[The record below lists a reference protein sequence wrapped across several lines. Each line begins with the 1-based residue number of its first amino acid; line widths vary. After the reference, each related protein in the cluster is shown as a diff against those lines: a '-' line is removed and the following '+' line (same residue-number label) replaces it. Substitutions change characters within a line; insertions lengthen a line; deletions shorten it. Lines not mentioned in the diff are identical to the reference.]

1 MEENNNEL
9 TRPFCTL
16 LRMISWKGIL
26 IDRKVVGR
34 EYKMKHNSKQFLALF
49 MAVSMAVA
57 PVSGV
62 YAEDQNAAVGDTLSE
77 NKQDSDEAGQ
87 TEPEAAAGQTES
99 EAAAGQTE
107 SSVTT
112 DTSQEVTKEAGK
124 NQVAVEK
131 VQNTQEDGT
140 APQTEPI
147 GEDEIFENITDISGM
162 AGALKDGEYGVDA
175 DHFSA
180 KLTSGGSSKV
190 KIECQKVIVKNG
202 KATAWINFSSSKY
215 DKVWVKVNGTQ
226 NIYHA
231 KPREGEAG
239 VTFEIPVNLN
249 SSMTFMAHTSSMS
262 GKNIAYTIN
271 IAIPEDTVPSTPS
284 TPDQTV
290 ITELSFKE
298 GSELSMKEGEV
309 QKLTP
314 QFTPALSA
322 SETAPDMTWT
332 SSDPKIVT
340 VAKSGTQAEV
350 TAVKAGT
357 AEVTVSINNA
367 EGTEL
372 KATCKV
378 TVTASETEN
387 KTLTDG
393 NYQVDVDTGNKM
405 FKVTN
410 CILTSEKGKM
420 YAVITL
426 SGTGYDYLYMG
437 SAADA
442 AEAAAKDYIS
452 YVADEAGKYTYKVPV
467 ESLDKGIAVAAHS
480 IKKDKWYD
488 RTLIFS
494 SASAKRIIADGTYQV
509 NAEAGGKMF
518 RVTDCVMTVKN
529 GQMTAAVTLSG
540 QGYNRIYLGD
550 VNNASDDEKNWILP
564 DSLLAE
570 QYTFQI
576 PVEKLDEVMTIA
588 VHTTKSNK
596 WDTRTLTFHS
606 EGMTKIADSNNGN
619 ASNGNNGS
627 NGSLKPG
634 GNNNNPGNGS
644 NGNNQGN
651 AENNNGNSGTTGNNT
666 TNNGKPDQ
674 ESKYESDLNKS
685 TARVNST
692 TGLKDG
698 VYTPDSFSWSGGTGK
713 VSITCSKVTVTGG
726 QAYATITFSSPHYQY
741 VKANGNVYY
750 PSAKTGSSTSFVIPV
765 ELNKNNSVVGMTT
778 AMSTAHEIK
787 YTIFVYIAEAAKANA
802 SARANGKEVTV
813 IGANG
818 SDSSKTAAANKKMDE
833 VAPEIIGLEYQSETK
848 AEYAKYFKIYHY
860 DQGITLLEIDMNKK
874 TGRKAAGKK
883 WKEASEISGLNPA
896 EQEQAALYLN
906 KVIKYLI
913 VPENAEIPA
922 GLDKEVIVVRQPADH
937 VYAGS
942 NKTISLMEEL
952 GQLDKV
958 TTVGVKKNKCKNET
972 IKEKMAEKEVIYAGT
987 SGKLN
992 YKKLVKKLKAGDL
1005 LYILSIDRLGRN
1017 YEEILLQWRIITKE
1031 KQVDVVVLDMPLL
1044 DTRKS
1049 GNDLTGTFVADL
1061 VLQILSYVA
1070 QTERENI
1077 HQRQKEGIAAA
1088 KLRGVKF
1095 GRPRKDVPE
1104 RFWQLKED
1112 WEDQKIT
1119 SREAARQLSIAQDTF
1134 LRWVHGK

>member
-1 MEENNNEL
+1 MEENYNKL

-62 YAEDQNAAVGDTLSE
+62 YAEDQNAAVEDTLSE

-87 TEPEAAAGQTES
+87 TEPEATAGQTELEAAAGQTET

-309 QKLTP
+309 QELTP

-332 SSDPKIVT
+332 SSDPEVVT
-340 VAKSGTQAEV
+340 VAKSGTQAEL

-357 AEVTVSINNA
+357 AEVTVSIKNA

-627 NGSLKPG
+627 NGSLTPG

-913 VPENAEIPA
+913 VPENVEIPA

-992 YKKLVKKLKAGDL
+992 YKKLVKNKCNLALLSSSVLPEKRSSKKAAKKKMTA
-1005 LYILSIDRLGRN
+1005 YRKMT
-1017 YEEILLQWRIITKE
+1017 EKMTLLQIPVIVDRAKDE
-1031 KQVDVVVLDMPLL
+1031 KGKD
-1044 DTRKS
+1044 
-1049 GNDLTGTFVADL
+1049 A
-1061 VLQILSYVA
+1061 
-1070 QTERENI
+1070 
-1077 HQRQKEGIAAA
+1077 QKE
-1088 KLRGVKF
+1088 
-1095 GRPRKDVPE
+1095 
-1104 RFWQLKED
+1104 
-1112 WEDQKIT
+1112 WEKVYQVILGCDGQ
-1119 SREAARQLSIAQDTF
+1119 SAE
-1134 LRWVHGK
+1134 

>member
-1 MEENNNEL
+1 MEENYNKL

-26 IDRKVVGR
+26 VDRKVVGR

-62 YAEDQNAAVGDTLSE
+62 YAEDQNAAVEDTLSE

-99 EAAAGQTE
+99 EAAAGQTETEAAAGQTE

-226 NIYHA
+226 HIYHA

-309 QKLTP
+309 QELTP

-332 SSDPKIVT
+332 SSDPEVVT
-340 VAKSGTQAEV
+340 VAKSGTQAEL

-357 AEVTVSINNA
+357 AEVTVSIKNA

-410 CILTSEKGKM
+410 CILTSKKGKM

-651 AENNNGNSGTTGNNT
+651 AENNNGNCGTTGNNT

-818 SDSSKTAAANKKMDE
+818 SDSSKTATANKKMDE

-913 VPENAEIPA
+913 VPENVEIPA

-992 YKKLVKKLKAGDL
+992 YKKLVKNKCNLALLSSSVLPEKRSSKKAAKKKMTA
-1005 LYILSIDRLGRN
+1005 YRKMT
-1017 YEEILLQWRIITKE
+1017 EKMTLLQIPVIVDRAKDE
-1031 KQVDVVVLDMPLL
+1031 KGKD
-1044 DTRKS
+1044 
-1049 GNDLTGTFVADL
+1049 A
-1061 VLQILSYVA
+1061 
-1070 QTERENI
+1070 
-1077 HQRQKEGIAAA
+1077 QKEWEKVYQVI
-1088 KLRGVKF
+1088 F
-1095 GRPRKDVPE
+1095 GCDGQSAE
-1104 RFWQLKED
+1104 
-1112 WEDQKIT
+1112 
-1119 SREAARQLSIAQDTF
+1119 
-1134 LRWVHGK
+1134 

>member
-1 MEENNNEL
+1 MEENYNKL

-26 IDRKVVGR
+26 VDRKVVGR

-62 YAEDQNAAVGDTLSE
+62 YAEDQNAAVEDTLSE
-77 NKQDSDEAGQ
+77 NKQDSDEVGQ
-87 TEPEAAAGQTES
+87 TEPEATAGQTEL

-309 QKLTP
+309 QELTP

-627 NGSLKPG
+627 NGSLTPG

-698 VYTPDSFSWSGGTGK
+698 VYAPDSFSWSGGTGK

-818 SDSSKTAAANKKMDE
+818 SDSSKTATANKKMDE

-972 IKEKMAEKEVIYAGT
+972 IKEKMTEKEVIYAGT

-992 YKKLVKKLKAGDL
+992 YKKLVKNKCNLALLSSSVLPEKRSSKKAAKKKMTA
-1005 LYILSIDRLGRN
+1005 YRKMT
-1017 YEEILLQWRIITKE
+1017 EKMTLLQIPVIVDRAKDE
-1031 KQVDVVVLDMPLL
+1031 KGKD
-1044 DTRKS
+1044 
-1049 GNDLTGTFVADL
+1049 A
-1061 VLQILSYVA
+1061 
-1070 QTERENI
+1070 
-1077 HQRQKEGIAAA
+1077 QKEWEKVYQVI
-1088 KLRGVKF
+1088 F
-1095 GRPRKDVPE
+1095 GCDGQSAE
-1104 RFWQLKED
+1104 
-1112 WEDQKIT
+1112 
-1119 SREAARQLSIAQDTF
+1119 
-1134 LRWVHGK
+1134 

>member
-1 MEENNNEL
+1 MEENYNKL

-26 IDRKVVGR
+26 VDRKVVGR

-62 YAEDQNAAVGDTLSE
+62 YAEDQNATVEDTLSE
-77 NKQDSDEAGQ
+77 NKQDSDEVGQ

-99 EAAAGQTE
+99 EAAAGQTETEAAAGQTE

-309 QKLTP
+309 QELTP

-332 SSDPKIVT
+332 SSDPEVVT
-340 VAKSGTQAEV
+340 VAKSGTQAEL

-357 AEVTVSINNA
+357 AEVTVSIKNA

-570 QYTFQI
+570 QYTFRI

-627 NGSLKPG
+627 NGSLTPG

-818 SDSSKTAAANKKMDE
+818 SDSSKTATANKKMDE

-883 WKEASEISGLNPA
+883 WKEASETSGLNPA

-906 KVIKYLI
+906 KVVKYLI

-972 IKEKMAEKEVIYAGT
+972 IKEKMAEKEVDYAGT

-992 YKKLVKKLKAGDL
+992 YKKLVKSKCNLALLSSSVLPEKRSSKKAAKKKMTA
-1005 LYILSIDRLGRN
+1005 YRKMT
-1017 YEEILLQWRIITKE
+1017 EKMTLLQIPVIVDRAKDE
-1031 KQVDVVVLDMPLL
+1031 KGKD
-1044 DTRKS
+1044 
-1049 GNDLTGTFVADL
+1049 A
-1061 VLQILSYVA
+1061 
-1070 QTERENI
+1070 
-1077 HQRQKEGIAAA
+1077 QKEWEKVYQVILGC
-1088 KLRGVKF
+1088 
-1095 GRPRKDVPE
+1095 DVQSAE
-1104 RFWQLKED
+1104 
-1112 WEDQKIT
+1112 
-1119 SREAARQLSIAQDTF
+1119 
-1134 LRWVHGK
+1134 

>member
-1 MEENNNEL
+1 MEENYNKL

-62 YAEDQNAAVGDTLSE
+62 YAEDQNAAVEDTLSE
-77 NKQDSDEAGQ
+77 NKQDNDEAGQ
-87 TEPEAAAGQTES
+87 TELEAAAGQTET

-298 GSELSMKEGEV
+298 GTELSMKEGEV

-367 EGTEL
+367 EGTGL

-437 SAADA
+437 PAADA

-480 IKKDKWYD
+480 IKNDKWYD

-818 SDSSKTAAANKKMDE
+818 SDSSKTATANKKMDE

-913 VPENAEIPA
+913 VPENVEIPA

-992 YKKLVKKLKAGDL
+992 YKKLVKNKCNLALLSSSVLPEKRSSKKAAKKKMTA
-1005 LYILSIDRLGRN
+1005 YRKMT
-1017 YEEILLQWRIITKE
+1017 EKMTLLQIPVIVDRAKDE
-1031 KQVDVVVLDMPLL
+1031 KGKD
-1044 DTRKS
+1044 
-1049 GNDLTGTFVADL
+1049 A
-1061 VLQILSYVA
+1061 
-1070 QTERENI
+1070 
-1077 HQRQKEGIAAA
+1077 QKE
-1088 KLRGVKF
+1088 
-1095 GRPRKDVPE
+1095 
-1104 RFWQLKED
+1104 
-1112 WEDQKIT
+1112 WEKVYKVILGCDGQ
-1119 SREAARQLSIAQDTF
+1119 SAE
-1134 LRWVHGK
+1134 

>member
-1 MEENNNEL
+1 
-9 TRPFCTL
+9 
-16 LRMISWKGIL
+16 
-26 IDRKVVGR
+26 
-34 EYKMKHNSKQFLALF
+34 MKHNSKQLLALF
-49 MAVSMAVA
+49 MAASMAVA

-62 YAEDQNAAVGDTLSE
+62 YAEDQNAAVEDTLSE

-87 TEPEAAAGQTES
+87 TEPEATAGQTESEAAAGQTET

-180 KLTSGGSSKV
+180 KLISGGSSKV

-284 TPDQTV
+284 TPDQTA

-298 GSELSMKEGEV
+298 GAELSMKKGEV
-309 QKLTP
+309 QELTP

-393 NYQVDVDTGNKM
+393 SYQVDVDTGNKM

-437 SAADA
+437 PAADA

-480 IKKDKWYD
+480 IKNDKWYD

-518 RVTDCVMTVKN
+518 RVTGCVMTVKN

-627 NGSLKPG
+627 NGSLTPG
-634 GNNNNPGNGS
+634 GNNNNPGNTS
-644 NGNNQGN
+644 NGNNSGSTGS
-651 AENNNGNSGTTGNNT
+651 NNGNTGNNT
-666 TNNGKPDQ
+666 TNNGKPDK

-685 TARVNST
+685 TARVNSA

-713 VSITCSKVTVTGG
+713 VRISCSKVTVTGG
-726 QAYATITFSSPHYQY
+726 QAYATITFSSTHYQY

-750 PSAKTGSSTSFVIPV
+750 PSSKTGSSTSFVIPV
-765 ELNKNNSVVGMTT
+765 ELNKNNTIVGMTT
-778 AMSTAHEIK
+778 AMSAAHEIK

-802 SARANGKEVTV
+802 STRANGKEITV
-813 IGANG
+813 IGVNG
-818 SDSSKTAAANKKMDE
+818 SDSSKTAAASKKLDE

-848 AEYAKYFKIYHY
+848 AEHAKYFKIYHY
-860 DQGITLLEIDMNKK
+860 DQGITLLEIDMSKK

-883 WKEASEISGLNPA
+883 WKQSSDTSGLNPA

-906 KVIKYLI
+906 KVVKYLI

-937 VYAGS
+937 IYAGT
-942 NKTISLMEEL
+942 NKIISKIAKL
-952 GQLDKV
+952 GQNDKV
-958 TTVGVKKNKCKNET
+958 TAVGVKKKKCKNET
-972 IKEKMAEKEVIYAGT
+972 IKEKMEKKEIIYTGK

-992 YKKLVKKLKAGDL
+992 YKKLVKNKCDLALLSSGILPKKGSSKKAARKKMKAYQKMTEKMTL
-1005 LYILSIDRLGRN
+1005 LEMPVIVDRSKDEKGKDAKKEWEKVYQVILGC
-1017 YEEILLQWRIITKE
+1017 
-1031 KQVDVVVLDMPLL
+1031 
-1044 DTRKS
+1044 
-1049 GNDLTGTFVADL
+1049 
-1061 VLQILSYVA
+1061 
-1070 QTERENI
+1070 
-1077 HQRQKEGIAAA
+1077 
-1088 KLRGVKF
+1088 
-1095 GRPRKDVPE
+1095 
-1104 RFWQLKED
+1104 
-1112 WEDQKIT
+1112 EDQ
-1119 SREAARQLSIAQDTF
+1119 SAE
-1134 LRWVHGK
+1134 

>member
-1 MEENNNEL
+1 MEENYNKL

-26 IDRKVVGR
+26 VDRKVVGR

-62 YAEDQNAAVGDTLSE
+62 YAEDQNAAVEDTLSE
-77 NKQDSDEAGQ
+77 NKQDNDE
-87 TEPEAAAGQTES
+87 
-99 EAAAGQTE
+99 AGQTE

-309 QKLTP
+309 QELTP

-340 VAKSGTQAEV
+340 VAKSGTQAEL

-765 ELNKNNSVVGMTT
+765 EMNKNNSVVGMTT

-813 IGANG
+813 IGVNG
-818 SDSSKTAAANKKMDE
+818 SDSSKTATANKKMDE

-906 KVIKYLI
+906 KVVKYLI

-992 YKKLVKKLKAGDL
+992 YKKLVKNKCNLALLSSSVLPEKRSSKKAAKKKMTA
-1005 LYILSIDRLGRN
+1005 YRKMT
-1017 YEEILLQWRIITKE
+1017 EKMTLLQIPVIVDRAKDE
-1031 KQVDVVVLDMPLL
+1031 KGKD
-1044 DTRKS
+1044 
-1049 GNDLTGTFVADL
+1049 A
-1061 VLQILSYVA
+1061 
-1070 QTERENI
+1070 
-1077 HQRQKEGIAAA
+1077 QKE
-1088 KLRGVKF
+1088 
-1095 GRPRKDVPE
+1095 
-1104 RFWQLKED
+1104 
-1112 WEDQKIT
+1112 WEKVYQVILGCDGQ
-1119 SREAARQLSIAQDTF
+1119 SAE
-1134 LRWVHGK
+1134 

>member
-1 MEENNNEL
+1 MY
-9 TRPFCTL
+9 PFTDDFV
-16 LRMISWKGIL
+16 G
-26 IDRKVVGR
+26 KVVGR

-62 YAEDQNAAVGDTLSE
+62 YAEDQNAAVEDTLSE
-77 NKQDSDEAGQ
+77 NKQDSDEVGQTEPEATAGQ
-87 TEPEAAAGQTES
+87 TELEAAAGQTET

-140 APQTEPI
+140 VPQTEPI

-309 QKLTP
+309 QELTP

-332 SSDPKIVT
+332 SSDPEVVT
-340 VAKSGTQAEV
+340 VAKSGTQAEL

-357 AEVTVSINNA
+357 AEVTVSIKNA

-627 NGSLKPG
+627 NGSLTPG

-818 SDSSKTAAANKKMDE
+818 SDSSKTATANKKMDE

-913 VPENAEIPA
+913 VPENVEIPA

-992 YKKLVKKLKAGDL
+992 YKKLVKNKCNLALLSSSVLPEKRSSKKAAKKKMTA
-1005 LYILSIDRLGRN
+1005 YRKMT
-1017 YEEILLQWRIITKE
+1017 EKMTLLQIPVIVDRAKDE
-1031 KQVDVVVLDMPLL
+1031 KGKD
-1044 DTRKS
+1044 
-1049 GNDLTGTFVADL
+1049 A
-1061 VLQILSYVA
+1061 
-1070 QTERENI
+1070 
-1077 HQRQKEGIAAA
+1077 QKE
-1088 KLRGVKF
+1088 
-1095 GRPRKDVPE
+1095 
-1104 RFWQLKED
+1104 
-1112 WEDQKIT
+1112 WEKVYQVILGCDGQ
-1119 SREAARQLSIAQDTF
+1119 SAE
-1134 LRWVHGK
+1134 

>member
-62 YAEDQNAAVGDTLSE
+62 YAEDQNAAVEDTLSE

-99 EAAAGQTE
+99 EAAAGQTETEAAAGQTE

-284 TPDQTV
+284 IPDQTV

-309 QKLTP
+309 QELTP

-340 VAKSGTQAEV
+340 VAKSGTQAEL

-713 VSITCSKVTVTGG
+713 VNITCSKVTVTGG

-818 SDSSKTAAANKKMDE
+818 SDSSKTATANKKMDE

-906 KVIKYLI
+906 NVVKYLI

-972 IKEKMAEKEVIYAGT
+972 IKEKMTEKEVIYAGT

-992 YKKLVKKLKAGDL
+992 YKKLVKNKCNLALLSSSVLPEKRSSKKATKKKMTA
-1005 LYILSIDRLGRN
+1005 YRKMT
-1017 YEEILLQWRIITKE
+1017 EKMTLLQIPVIVDRAKDE
-1031 KQVDVVVLDMPLL
+1031 KGKD
-1044 DTRKS
+1044 
-1049 GNDLTGTFVADL
+1049 A
-1061 VLQILSYVA
+1061 
-1070 QTERENI
+1070 
-1077 HQRQKEGIAAA
+1077 QKEWA
-1088 KLRGVKF
+1088 KVYQVILGCD
-1095 GRPRKDVPE
+1095 GQSAE
-1104 RFWQLKED
+1104 
-1112 WEDQKIT
+1112 
-1119 SREAARQLSIAQDTF
+1119 
-1134 LRWVHGK
+1134 

>member
-1 MEENNNEL
+1 MEENYNKL

-62 YAEDQNAAVGDTLSE
+62 YAEDQNAAVEDTLSE
-77 NKQDSDEAGQ
+77 NKQDSDEVGQTEPEATAGQ
-87 TEPEAAAGQTES
+87 TELEAAAGQTET

-140 APQTEPI
+140 VPQTEPI

-309 QKLTP
+309 QELTP

-332 SSDPKIVT
+332 SSDPEVVT
-340 VAKSGTQAEV
+340 VAKSGTQAEL

-357 AEVTVSINNA
+357 AEVTVSIKNA

-627 NGSLKPG
+627 NGSLTPG

-713 VSITCSKVTVTGG
+713 VSINCSKVTVTGG

-818 SDSSKTAAANKKMDE
+818 SDSSKTATANKKMDE

-913 VPENAEIPA
+913 VPENVEIPA

-992 YKKLVKKLKAGDL
+992 YKKLVKNKCNLALLSSSVLPEKRSSKKAAKKKMTA
-1005 LYILSIDRLGRN
+1005 YRKMT
-1017 YEEILLQWRIITKE
+1017 EKMTLLQIPVIVDRAKDE
-1031 KQVDVVVLDMPLL
+1031 KGKD
-1044 DTRKS
+1044 
-1049 GNDLTGTFVADL
+1049 A
-1061 VLQILSYVA
+1061 
-1070 QTERENI
+1070 
-1077 HQRQKEGIAAA
+1077 QKE
-1088 KLRGVKF
+1088 
-1095 GRPRKDVPE
+1095 
-1104 RFWQLKED
+1104 
-1112 WEDQKIT
+1112 WEKVYKVILGCDGQ
-1119 SREAARQLSIAQDTF
+1119 SAE
-1134 LRWVHGK
+1134 

>member
-1 MEENNNEL
+1 
-9 TRPFCTL
+9 
-16 LRMISWKGIL
+16 
-26 IDRKVVGR
+26 
-34 EYKMKHNSKQFLALF
+34 MKHNSKQFLALF

-62 YAEDQNAAVGDTLSE
+62 YAEDQNAAVEDTLSE
-77 NKQDSDEAGQ
+77 NKQDNDEAGQ

-162 AGALKDGEYGVDA
+162 AGALKDGEYSVDA

-309 QKLTP
+309 QELTP

-332 SSDPKIVT
+332 SSDPEVVT
-340 VAKSGTQAEV
+340 VAKSGTQAEL

-357 AEVTVSINNA
+357 AEVTVSIKNA

-570 QYTFQI
+570 QYTFRI

-627 NGSLKPG
+627 NGSLIPG

-818 SDSSKTAAANKKMDE
+818 SDSSKTATANKKMDE

-906 KVIKYLI
+906 NVVKYLI

-972 IKEKMAEKEVIYAGT
+972 IKEKMTEKEVIYAGT

-992 YKKLVKKLKAGDL
+992 YKKLVKNKCNLALLSSSVLPEKRSSKKAAKKKMTA
-1005 LYILSIDRLGRN
+1005 YRKMT
-1017 YEEILLQWRIITKE
+1017 EKMTLLQIPVIVDRAKDE
-1031 KQVDVVVLDMPLL
+1031 KGKD
-1044 DTRKS
+1044 
-1049 GNDLTGTFVADL
+1049 A
-1061 VLQILSYVA
+1061 
-1070 QTERENI
+1070 
-1077 HQRQKEGIAAA
+1077 QKE
-1088 KLRGVKF
+1088 
-1095 GRPRKDVPE
+1095 
-1104 RFWQLKED
+1104 
-1112 WEDQKIT
+1112 WEKVYQVILGCDGQ
-1119 SREAARQLSIAQDTF
+1119 SAE
-1134 LRWVHGK
+1134 

>member
-1 MEENNNEL
+1 
-9 TRPFCTL
+9 
-16 LRMISWKGIL
+16 
-26 IDRKVVGR
+26 
-34 EYKMKHNSKQFLALF
+34 MKHNSKQFLALF

-62 YAEDQNAAVGDTLSE
+62 YAEDQNAAVEDTLSE
-77 NKQDSDEAGQ
+77 NKQDNDEAGQ

-99 EAAAGQTE
+99 EATAGQTEPEAAAGQTE

-162 AGALKDGEYGVDA
+162 AGALKDGEYSVDA

-309 QKLTP
+309 QELTP

-332 SSDPKIVT
+332 SSDPEVVT
-340 VAKSGTQAEV
+340 VAKSGTQAEL

-357 AEVTVSINNA
+357 AEVTVSIKNA

-570 QYTFQI
+570 QYTFRI

-627 NGSLKPG
+627 NGSLTPG

-818 SDSSKTAAANKKMDE
+818 SDSSKTETANKKMDE

-883 WKEASEISGLNPA
+883 WKEASEVSGLNPA

-906 KVIKYLI
+906 NVVKYLI

-972 IKEKMAEKEVIYAGT
+972 IKEKMTEKEVIYAGT

-992 YKKLVKKLKAGDL
+992 YKKLVKNKCNLALLSSSVLPEKRSSKKAAKKKMTA
-1005 LYILSIDRLGRN
+1005 YRKMT
-1017 YEEILLQWRIITKE
+1017 EKMTLLQIPVIVDRAKDE
-1031 KQVDVVVLDMPLL
+1031 KGKD
-1044 DTRKS
+1044 
-1049 GNDLTGTFVADL
+1049 A
-1061 VLQILSYVA
+1061 
-1070 QTERENI
+1070 
-1077 HQRQKEGIAAA
+1077 QKE
-1088 KLRGVKF
+1088 
-1095 GRPRKDVPE
+1095 
-1104 RFWQLKED
+1104 
-1112 WEDQKIT
+1112 WEKVYQVILGCDGQ
-1119 SREAARQLSIAQDTF
+1119 SAE
-1134 LRWVHGK
+1134 

>member
-1 MEENNNEL
+1 MEENYNKL

-62 YAEDQNAAVGDTLSE
+62 YAEDQNAAVEDTLSE
-77 NKQDSDEAGQ
+77 NKQDSDEVGQ
-87 TEPEAAAGQTES
+87 TEPEATVGQTEL

-309 QKLTP
+309 QELTP

-332 SSDPKIVT
+332 SSDPEVVT
-340 VAKSGTQAEV
+340 VAKSGTQAEL

-357 AEVTVSINNA
+357 AEVTVSIKNA
-367 EGTEL
+367 ERTEL

-570 QYTFQI
+570 QYTFRI

-627 NGSLKPG
+627 NGSLIPG

-818 SDSSKTAAANKKMDE
+818 SDSSKTATANKKMDE

-860 DQGITLLEIDMNKK
+860 DQGITLFEIDMNKK

-906 KVIKYLI
+906 NVVKYLI

-972 IKEKMAEKEVIYAGT
+972 IKEKMTEKEVIYAGT

-992 YKKLVKKLKAGDL
+992 YKKLVKSKCNLALLSSSVLPEKRSSKKAAKKKMTA
-1005 LYILSIDRLGRN
+1005 YRKMT
-1017 YEEILLQWRIITKE
+1017 EKMTLLQIPVIVDRAKDE
-1031 KQVDVVVLDMPLL
+1031 KGKD
-1044 DTRKS
+1044 
-1049 GNDLTGTFVADL
+1049 A
-1061 VLQILSYVA
+1061 
-1070 QTERENI
+1070 
-1077 HQRQKEGIAAA
+1077 QKE
-1088 KLRGVKF
+1088 
-1095 GRPRKDVPE
+1095 
-1104 RFWQLKED
+1104 
-1112 WEDQKIT
+1112 WEKVYQVIWGCDGQ
-1119 SREAARQLSIAQDTF
+1119 SAE
-1134 LRWVHGK
+1134 

>member
-1 MEENNNEL
+1 MEENYNKL

-62 YAEDQNAAVGDTLSE
+62 YAEDQNAAVEDTLSE
-77 NKQDSDEAGQ
+77 NKQDSDEVGQ
-87 TEPEAAAGQTES
+87 TEPEATVGQTEL

-309 QKLTP
+309 QELTP

-340 VAKSGTQAEV
+340 VAKSGTQAEL

-357 AEVTVSINNA
+357 AEVTVSIKNA

-550 VNNASDDEKNWILP
+550 VNNAPDDKKNWILP

-576 PVEKLDEVMTIA
+576 PVEKLDEVMNIA

-627 NGSLKPG
+627 NGSLTPG

-713 VSITCSKVTVTGG
+713 VNITCSKVTVTGG

-818 SDSSKTAAANKKMDE
+818 SDSSKTATANKKMDE

-906 KVIKYLI
+906 NVVKYLI

-992 YKKLVKKLKAGDL
+992 YKKLVKNKCNLALLSSSVLPEKRSSKKAAKKKMTA
-1005 LYILSIDRLGRN
+1005 YRKMT
-1017 YEEILLQWRIITKE
+1017 EKMTLLQIPVIVDRAKDE
-1031 KQVDVVVLDMPLL
+1031 KGKD
-1044 DTRKS
+1044 
-1049 GNDLTGTFVADL
+1049 A
-1061 VLQILSYVA
+1061 
-1070 QTERENI
+1070 
-1077 HQRQKEGIAAA
+1077 QKE
-1088 KLRGVKF
+1088 
-1095 GRPRKDVPE
+1095 
-1104 RFWQLKED
+1104 
-1112 WEDQKIT
+1112 WEKVYQVILGCDGQ
-1119 SREAARQLSIAQDTF
+1119 SAE
-1134 LRWVHGK
+1134 

>member
-1 MEENNNEL
+1 
-9 TRPFCTL
+9 
-16 LRMISWKGIL
+16 
-26 IDRKVVGR
+26 
-34 EYKMKHNSKQFLALF
+34 MKHNSKQFLALF

-62 YAEDQNAAVGDTLSE
+62 YAEDQNAAVEDTLSE
-77 NKQDSDEAGQ
+77 NKQDSDEVGQ
-87 TEPEAAAGQTES
+87 TEPEAAV
-99 EAAAGQTE
+99 GQTE

-140 APQTEPI
+140 VPQTEPI

-309 QKLTP
+309 QELTP

-332 SSDPKIVT
+332 SSDPEVVT
-340 VAKSGTQAEV
+340 VAKSGTQAEL

-576 PVEKLDEVMTIA
+576 PVKKLDEVMTIA

-698 VYTPDSFSWSGGTGK
+698 VYAPDSFSWSGGTGK

-818 SDSSKTAAANKKMDE
+818 SDSSKTATANKKMDE

-913 VPENAEIPA
+913 VPENVEIPA

-992 YKKLVKKLKAGDL
+992 YKKLVKNKCNLALLSSSVLPEKRSSKKAAKKKMTA
-1005 LYILSIDRLGRN
+1005 YRKMT
-1017 YEEILLQWRIITKE
+1017 EKMTLLQIPVIVDRAKDE
-1031 KQVDVVVLDMPLL
+1031 KGKD
-1044 DTRKS
+1044 
-1049 GNDLTGTFVADL
+1049 A
-1061 VLQILSYVA
+1061 
-1070 QTERENI
+1070 
-1077 HQRQKEGIAAA
+1077 QKE
-1088 KLRGVKF
+1088 
-1095 GRPRKDVPE
+1095 
-1104 RFWQLKED
+1104 
-1112 WEDQKIT
+1112 WEKVYKVILGCDGQ
-1119 SREAARQLSIAQDTF
+1119 SAE
-1134 LRWVHGK
+1134 

>member
-1 MEENNNEL
+1 MEENYNKL

-26 IDRKVVGR
+26 VDRKVVGR

-62 YAEDQNAAVGDTLSE
+62 YAEDQNAAVEDTLSE
-77 NKQDSDEAGQ
+77 NKQDSDEVGQ
-87 TEPEAAAGQTES
+87 TEPEAAAGQTEL

-309 QKLTP
+309 QELTP

-332 SSDPKIVT
+332 SSDPEVVT
-340 VAKSGTQAEV
+340 VAKSGTQAEL

-357 AEVTVSINNA
+357 AEVTVSIKNA

-627 NGSLKPG
+627 NGSLTPG

-818 SDSSKTAAANKKMDE
+818 SDSSKTATANKKMDE

-883 WKEASEISGLNPA
+883 WKEASEMSGLNPA

-906 KVIKYLI
+906 NVVKYLI

-942 NKTISLMEEL
+942 NKMISLMEEL
-952 GQLDKV
+952 EQLDKV

-992 YKKLVKKLKAGDL
+992 YKKLVKNKCNLALLSSSVLPEKRSSKKAAKKKMTA
-1005 LYILSIDRLGRN
+1005 YRKMT
-1017 YEEILLQWRIITKE
+1017 EKMTLLQIPVIVDRAKDE
-1031 KQVDVVVLDMPLL
+1031 KGKD
-1044 DTRKS
+1044 
-1049 GNDLTGTFVADL
+1049 A
-1061 VLQILSYVA
+1061 
-1070 QTERENI
+1070 
-1077 HQRQKEGIAAA
+1077 QKEWEKVYQVI
-1088 KLRGVKF
+1088 F
-1095 GRPRKDVPE
+1095 GCDGQSAE
-1104 RFWQLKED
+1104 
-1112 WEDQKIT
+1112 
-1119 SREAARQLSIAQDTF
+1119 
-1134 LRWVHGK
+1134 

>member
-1 MEENNNEL
+1 MEENYNKL

-26 IDRKVVGR
+26 VDRKVVGR

-62 YAEDQNAAVGDTLSE
+62 YAEDQNAAVEDTLSE
-77 NKQDSDEAGQ
+77 NKQDSDEVGQ

-99 EAAAGQTE
+99 EAAAGQTETEAAAGQTE

-124 NQVAVEK
+124 NQVSVEK
-131 VQNTQEDGT
+131 IQNTQEDGT

-309 QKLTP
+309 QELTP

-340 VAKSGTQAEV
+340 VAKSGTQAEL

-540 QGYNRIYLGD
+540 HGYNRIYLGD

-627 NGSLKPG
+627 NGSLTPG

-685 TARVNST
+685 TAKVNST

-787 YTIFVYIAEAAKANA
+787 YTIFVYISEAAKANA

-818 SDSSKTAAANKKMDE
+818 SDSSKTATANKKMDE

-906 KVIKYLI
+906 NVVKYLI

-992 YKKLVKKLKAGDL
+992 YKKLVKNKCNLALLSSSVLPEKRSSKKAAKKKMTA
-1005 LYILSIDRLGRN
+1005 YRKMT
-1017 YEEILLQWRIITKE
+1017 EKMTLLQIPVIVDRAKDE
-1031 KQVDVVVLDMPLL
+1031 KGKD
-1044 DTRKS
+1044 
-1049 GNDLTGTFVADL
+1049 A
-1061 VLQILSYVA
+1061 
-1070 QTERENI
+1070 
-1077 HQRQKEGIAAA
+1077 QKE
-1088 KLRGVKF
+1088 
-1095 GRPRKDVPE
+1095 
-1104 RFWQLKED
+1104 
-1112 WEDQKIT
+1112 WEKVYQVILGCDGQ
-1119 SREAARQLSIAQDTF
+1119 SAE
-1134 LRWVHGK
+1134 

>member
-1 MEENNNEL
+1 MEENYNKL

-26 IDRKVVGR
+26 VDRKVVGR

-77 NKQDSDEAGQ
+77 NKQDSDEVGQ
-87 TEPEAAAGQTES
+87 TEPEATVGQTELEAAAGQTET

-309 QKLTP
+309 QELTP

-540 QGYNRIYLGD
+540 HGYNRIYLGD

-627 NGSLKPG
+627 NGSLTPG

-813 IGANG
+813 IGVNG
-818 SDSSKTAAANKKMDE
+818 SDSSKMATANKKMDE

-906 KVIKYLI
+906 NVVKYLI

-972 IKEKMAEKEVIYAGT
+972 IKEKMTEKEVIYAGT

-992 YKKLVKKLKAGDL
+992 YKKLVKNKCNLALLSSSVLPEKRSSKKAAKKKMTA
-1005 LYILSIDRLGRN
+1005 YRKMT
-1017 YEEILLQWRIITKE
+1017 EKMTLLQIPVIVDRAKDE
-1031 KQVDVVVLDMPLL
+1031 KGKD
-1044 DTRKS
+1044 
-1049 GNDLTGTFVADL
+1049 A
-1061 VLQILSYVA
+1061 
-1070 QTERENI
+1070 
-1077 HQRQKEGIAAA
+1077 QKE
-1088 KLRGVKF
+1088 
-1095 GRPRKDVPE
+1095 
-1104 RFWQLKED
+1104 
-1112 WEDQKIT
+1112 WEKVYKVILGCDGQ
-1119 SREAARQLSIAQDTF
+1119 SAE
-1134 LRWVHGK
+1134 

>member
-1 MEENNNEL
+1 MEENYNKL

-62 YAEDQNAAVGDTLSE
+62 YAEDQNAAVEDTLSE
-77 NKQDSDEAGQ
+77 NKQDSDEVGQ
-87 TEPEAAAGQTES
+87 TEPEATVGQTEL

-309 QKLTP
+309 QELTP

-332 SSDPKIVT
+332 SSDPEVVT
-340 VAKSGTQAEV
+340 VAKSGTQAEL

-357 AEVTVSINNA
+357 AEVTVSIKNA

-627 NGSLKPG
+627 NGSLTPG

-813 IGANG
+813 IGVNG
-818 SDSSKTAAANKKMDE
+818 SDSSKTATANKKMDE

-896 EQEQAALYLN
+896 EQEQATLYLN
-906 KVIKYLI
+906 NVVKYLI

-992 YKKLVKKLKAGDL
+992 YKKLVKNKCNLALLSSSVLPEKRSSKKAAKKKMTA
-1005 LYILSIDRLGRN
+1005 YRKMT
-1017 YEEILLQWRIITKE
+1017 EKMTLLQIPVIVDRAKDE
-1031 KQVDVVVLDMPLL
+1031 KGKD
-1044 DTRKS
+1044 
-1049 GNDLTGTFVADL
+1049 A
-1061 VLQILSYVA
+1061 
-1070 QTERENI
+1070 
-1077 HQRQKEGIAAA
+1077 QKE
-1088 KLRGVKF
+1088 
-1095 GRPRKDVPE
+1095 
-1104 RFWQLKED
+1104 
-1112 WEDQKIT
+1112 WEKVYKVILGCDGQ
-1119 SREAARQLSIAQDTF
+1119 SAE
-1134 LRWVHGK
+1134 

>member
-1 MEENNNEL
+1 MEENYNKL

-26 IDRKVVGR
+26 VDRKVVGR

-77 NKQDSDEAGQ
+77 NKQDSDEVGQ
-87 TEPEAAAGQTES
+87 TELEAAAGQTET

-284 TPDQTV
+284 IPDQTV

-309 QKLTP
+309 QELTP

-627 NGSLKPG
+627 NGSLTPG

-765 ELNKNNSVVGMTT
+765 EMNKNNSVVGMTT

-813 IGANG
+813 IGVNG
-818 SDSSKTAAANKKMDE
+818 SDSSKTATANKKMDE

-848 AEYAKYFKIYHY
+848 VEYAKYFKIYHY

-906 KVIKYLI
+906 NVVKYLI

-992 YKKLVKKLKAGDL
+992 YKKLVKNKCNLALLSSSVLPEKRSSKKAAKKKMTA
-1005 LYILSIDRLGRN
+1005 YRKMT
-1017 YEEILLQWRIITKE
+1017 EKMTLLQIPVIVDRAKDE
-1031 KQVDVVVLDMPLL
+1031 KGKD
-1044 DTRKS
+1044 
-1049 GNDLTGTFVADL
+1049 A
-1061 VLQILSYVA
+1061 
-1070 QTERENI
+1070 
-1077 HQRQKEGIAAA
+1077 QKE
-1088 KLRGVKF
+1088 
-1095 GRPRKDVPE
+1095 
-1104 RFWQLKED
+1104 
-1112 WEDQKIT
+1112 WEKVYQVILGCDGQ
-1119 SREAARQLSIAQDTF
+1119 SAE
-1134 LRWVHGK
+1134 

>member
-1 MEENNNEL
+1 MEENYNKL

-26 IDRKVVGR
+26 VDRKVVGR

-62 YAEDQNAAVGDTLSE
+62 YAEDQNATVEDTLSE
-77 NKQDSDEAGQ
+77 NKQDSDEVGQ

-99 EAAAGQTE
+99 EAAAGQTETEAAAGQTE

-309 QKLTP
+309 QELTP

-540 QGYNRIYLGD
+540 HGYNRIYLGD

-627 NGSLKPG
+627 NGSLTPG

-765 ELNKNNSVVGMTT
+765 EMNKNNSVVGMTT

-818 SDSSKTAAANKKMDE
+818 SDTSKTATANKKMDE

-906 KVIKYLI
+906 NVVKYLI

-992 YKKLVKKLKAGDL
+992 YKKLVKNKCNLALLSSSVLPEKRSSKKAAKKKMTA
-1005 LYILSIDRLGRN
+1005 YRKMT
-1017 YEEILLQWRIITKE
+1017 EKMTLLQIPVIVDRAKDE
-1031 KQVDVVVLDMPLL
+1031 KGKD
-1044 DTRKS
+1044 
-1049 GNDLTGTFVADL
+1049 A
-1061 VLQILSYVA
+1061 
-1070 QTERENI
+1070 
-1077 HQRQKEGIAAA
+1077 QKE
-1088 KLRGVKF
+1088 
-1095 GRPRKDVPE
+1095 
-1104 RFWQLKED
+1104 
-1112 WEDQKIT
+1112 WEKVYQVILGCDGQ
-1119 SREAARQLSIAQDTF
+1119 SAE
-1134 LRWVHGK
+1134 

>member
-1 MEENNNEL
+1 MEENYNKL

-16 LRMISWKGIL
+16 LRMISWKGISV
-26 IDRKVVGR
+26 DRKVVGR

-62 YAEDQNAAVGDTLSE
+62 YAEDQNAAVEDTLSE
-77 NKQDSDEAGQ
+77 NKQDSDEVGQ
-87 TEPEAAAGQTES
+87 TEPEATVGQTEP

-309 QKLTP
+309 QELTP

-332 SSDPKIVT
+332 SSDPEVVT
-340 VAKSGTQAEV
+340 VAKSGTQAEL

-357 AEVTVSINNA
+357 AEVTVSIKNA

-570 QYTFQI
+570 QYTFRI

-627 NGSLKPG
+627 NGSLIPG

-818 SDSSKTAAANKKMDE
+818 SDSSKTATANKKMDE

-906 KVIKYLI
+906 NVVKYLI
-913 VPENAEIPA
+913 VPKNAEIPA

-972 IKEKMAEKEVIYAGT
+972 IKEKMTEKEVIYAGT

-992 YKKLVKKLKAGDL
+992 YKKLVKNKCNLALLSSSVLPEKRSSKKAAKKKMTA
-1005 LYILSIDRLGRN
+1005 YRKMT
-1017 YEEILLQWRIITKE
+1017 EKMTLLQIPVIVDRAKDE
-1031 KQVDVVVLDMPLL
+1031 KGKD
-1044 DTRKS
+1044 
-1049 GNDLTGTFVADL
+1049 A
-1061 VLQILSYVA
+1061 
-1070 QTERENI
+1070 
-1077 HQRQKEGIAAA
+1077 QKE
-1088 KLRGVKF
+1088 
-1095 GRPRKDVPE
+1095 
-1104 RFWQLKED
+1104 
-1112 WEDQKIT
+1112 WEKVYQVILGCDGQ
-1119 SREAARQLSIAQDTF
+1119 SAE
-1134 LRWVHGK
+1134 

>member
-1 MEENNNEL
+1 MEENYNKL

-26 IDRKVVGR
+26 VDRKVVGR

-62 YAEDQNAAVGDTLSE
+62 YAEDQNAAVEDTLSE
-77 NKQDSDEAGQ
+77 NKQDSDEVGQ

-99 EAAAGQTE
+99 EAAAGQTETEAAAGQTE

-309 QKLTP
+309 QELTP

-332 SSDPKIVT
+332 SSDPEVVT
-340 VAKSGTQAEV
+340 VAKSGTQAEL

-357 AEVTVSINNA
+357 AEVTVSIKNA

-452 YVADEAGKYTYKVPV
+452 YVADEAEKYTYKVPV

-570 QYTFQI
+570 QYTFRI

-627 NGSLKPG
+627 NGSLTPG

-818 SDSSKTAAANKKMDE
+818 SDSSKTATANKKMDE

-883 WKEASEISGLNPA
+883 WKEASETSGLNPA

-906 KVIKYLI
+906 KVVKYLI

-972 IKEKMAEKEVIYAGT
+972 IKEKMAEKEVDYAGT

-992 YKKLVKKLKAGDL
+992 YKKLVKSKCNLALLSSSVLPEKRSSKKAAKKKMTA
-1005 LYILSIDRLGRN
+1005 YRKMT
-1017 YEEILLQWRIITKE
+1017 EKMTLLQIPVIVDRAKDE
-1031 KQVDVVVLDMPLL
+1031 KGKD
-1044 DTRKS
+1044 
-1049 GNDLTGTFVADL
+1049 A
-1061 VLQILSYVA
+1061 
-1070 QTERENI
+1070 
-1077 HQRQKEGIAAA
+1077 QKEWEKVYQVILGC
-1088 KLRGVKF
+1088 
-1095 GRPRKDVPE
+1095 DVQSAE
-1104 RFWQLKED
+1104 
-1112 WEDQKIT
+1112 
-1119 SREAARQLSIAQDTF
+1119 
-1134 LRWVHGK
+1134 

>member
-1 MEENNNEL
+1 MEENYNKL

-26 IDRKVVGR
+26 VDRKVVGR

-62 YAEDQNAAVGDTLSE
+62 YAEDQNAAVE
-77 NKQDSDEAGQ
+77 NAVNANVQDSAEAGQ
-87 TEPEAAAGQTES
+87 TEPEATAGQTESEAAAGQTET

-309 QKLTP
+309 QELTP

-340 VAKSGTQAEV
+340 VAKSGTQAEL

-627 NGSLKPG
+627 NGSLTPG

-818 SDSSKTAAANKKMDE
+818 SDSSKTATANKKMDE

-992 YKKLVKKLKAGDL
+992 YKKLVKNKCNLALLSSSVLPEKRSSKKAAKKKMTA
-1005 LYILSIDRLGRN
+1005 YRKMT
-1017 YEEILLQWRIITKE
+1017 EKMTLLQIPVIVDRAKDE
-1031 KQVDVVVLDMPLL
+1031 KGKD
-1044 DTRKS
+1044 
-1049 GNDLTGTFVADL
+1049 A
-1061 VLQILSYVA
+1061 
-1070 QTERENI
+1070 
-1077 HQRQKEGIAAA
+1077 QKE
-1088 KLRGVKF
+1088 
-1095 GRPRKDVPE
+1095 
-1104 RFWQLKED
+1104 
-1112 WEDQKIT
+1112 WEKVYQVILGCDGQ
-1119 SREAARQLSIAQDTF
+1119 SAE
-1134 LRWVHGK
+1134 

>member
-1 MEENNNEL
+1 
-9 TRPFCTL
+9 
-16 LRMISWKGIL
+16 
-26 IDRKVVGR
+26 
-34 EYKMKHNSKQFLALF
+34 MKHNSKQFLALF

-62 YAEDQNAAVGDTLSE
+62 YAEDQNAAVEDTLSE
-77 NKQDSDEAGQ
+77 NKQDSDEVGQ
-87 TEPEAAAGQTES
+87 TEPEATVGQTEL

-309 QKLTP
+309 QELTP

-332 SSDPKIVT
+332 SSDPEVVT
-340 VAKSGTQAEV
+340 VAKSGTQAEL

-357 AEVTVSINNA
+357 AEVTVSIKNA

-570 QYTFQI
+570 QYTFRI

-627 NGSLKPG
+627 NGSLIPG

-818 SDSSKTAAANKKMDE
+818 SDSSKTATANKKMDE

-906 KVIKYLI
+906 NVVKYLI

-992 YKKLVKKLKAGDL
+992 YKKLVKNKCNLALLSSSVLPEKRSSKKAAKKKMTA
-1005 LYILSIDRLGRN
+1005 YRKMT
-1017 YEEILLQWRIITKE
+1017 EKMTLLQIPVIVDRAKDE
-1031 KQVDVVVLDMPLL
+1031 KGKD
-1044 DTRKS
+1044 
-1049 GNDLTGTFVADL
+1049 A
-1061 VLQILSYVA
+1061 
-1070 QTERENI
+1070 
-1077 HQRQKEGIAAA
+1077 QKE
-1088 KLRGVKF
+1088 
-1095 GRPRKDVPE
+1095 
-1104 RFWQLKED
+1104 
-1112 WEDQKIT
+1112 WEKVYKVILGCDGQ
-1119 SREAARQLSIAQDTF
+1119 SAE
-1134 LRWVHGK
+1134 

>member
-1 MEENNNEL
+1 
-9 TRPFCTL
+9 
-16 LRMISWKGIL
+16 
-26 IDRKVVGR
+26 
-34 EYKMKHNSKQFLALF
+34 MKHNSKQFLALF

-62 YAEDQNAAVGDTLSE
+62 YAEDQNAAVE
-77 NKQDSDEAGQ
+77 NAVNANVQDSAEAGQ
-87 TEPEAAAGQTES
+87 TEPEATAGQTESEAAAGQTET

-124 NQVAVEK
+124 NLVAVEK

-298 GSELSMKEGEV
+298 GTELSMKEGEV

-437 SAADA
+437 PAADA

-480 IKKDKWYD
+480 IKNDKWYD

-606 EGMTKIADSNNGN
+606 EGMTKIEDSNNGN

-818 SDSSKTAAANKKMDE
+818 SDSSKTATANKKMDE

-896 EQEQAALYLN
+896 EQEQEALYLN

-913 VPENAEIPA
+913 VPENVEIPA

-992 YKKLVKKLKAGDL
+992 YKKLVKNKCNLALLSSSVLPEKRSSKKAAKKKMTA
-1005 LYILSIDRLGRN
+1005 YRKMT
-1017 YEEILLQWRIITKE
+1017 EKMTLLQIPVIVDRAKDE
-1031 KQVDVVVLDMPLL
+1031 KGKD
-1044 DTRKS
+1044 
-1049 GNDLTGTFVADL
+1049 A
-1061 VLQILSYVA
+1061 
-1070 QTERENI
+1070 
-1077 HQRQKEGIAAA
+1077 QKE
-1088 KLRGVKF
+1088 
-1095 GRPRKDVPE
+1095 
-1104 RFWQLKED
+1104 
-1112 WEDQKIT
+1112 WEKVYKVILGCDGQ
-1119 SREAARQLSIAQDTF
+1119 SAE
-1134 LRWVHGK
+1134 

>member
-1 MEENNNEL
+1 MEENYNKL

-62 YAEDQNAAVGDTLSE
+62 YAEDQNAAVEDTLSE
-77 NKQDSDEAGQ
+77 NKQDSDEVGQTEPEATAGQ
-87 TEPEAAAGQTES
+87 TELEAAAGQTET

-140 APQTEPI
+140 VPQTEPI

-309 QKLTP
+309 QELTP

-332 SSDPKIVT
+332 SSDPEVVT
-340 VAKSGTQAEV
+340 VAKSGTQAEL

-357 AEVTVSINNA
+357 AEVTVSIKNA

-627 NGSLKPG
+627 NGSLTPG

-818 SDSSKTAAANKKMDE
+818 SDSSKTATANKKMDE

-906 KVIKYLI
+906 NVVKYLI

-992 YKKLVKKLKAGDL
+992 YKKLVKNKCNLALLSSSVLPEKRSSKKAAKKKMTA
-1005 LYILSIDRLGRN
+1005 YRKMT
-1017 YEEILLQWRIITKE
+1017 EKMTLLQIPVIVDRAKDE
-1031 KQVDVVVLDMPLL
+1031 KGKD
-1044 DTRKS
+1044 
-1049 GNDLTGTFVADL
+1049 A
-1061 VLQILSYVA
+1061 
-1070 QTERENI
+1070 
-1077 HQRQKEGIAAA
+1077 QKE
-1088 KLRGVKF
+1088 
-1095 GRPRKDVPE
+1095 
-1104 RFWQLKED
+1104 
-1112 WEDQKIT
+1112 WEKVYQVILGCDGQ
-1119 SREAARQLSIAQDTF
+1119 SAE
-1134 LRWVHGK
+1134 

>member
-1 MEENNNEL
+1 MEENYNKL

-26 IDRKVVGR
+26 VDRKVVGR

-62 YAEDQNAAVGDTLSE
+62 YAEDQNAAVEDTLSE

-87 TEPEAAAGQTES
+87 TEPEAAAGQTET

-309 QKLTP
+309 QELTP

-332 SSDPKIVT
+332 SSDPEVVT
-340 VAKSGTQAEV
+340 VAKSGTQAEL

-357 AEVTVSINNA
+357 AEVTVSIKNA

-627 NGSLKPG
+627 NGSLTPG

-818 SDSSKTAAANKKMDE
+818 SDSSKTATANKKMDE

-913 VPENAEIPA
+913 VPENVEIPA

-992 YKKLVKKLKAGDL
+992 YKKLVKNKCNLALLSSSVLPEKRSSKKAAKKKMTA
-1005 LYILSIDRLGRN
+1005 YRKMT
-1017 YEEILLQWRIITKE
+1017 EKMTLLQIPVIVDRAKDE
-1031 KQVDVVVLDMPLL
+1031 KGKD
-1044 DTRKS
+1044 
-1049 GNDLTGTFVADL
+1049 A
-1061 VLQILSYVA
+1061 
-1070 QTERENI
+1070 
-1077 HQRQKEGIAAA
+1077 QKE
-1088 KLRGVKF
+1088 
-1095 GRPRKDVPE
+1095 
-1104 RFWQLKED
+1104 
-1112 WEDQKIT
+1112 WEKVYQVILGCDGQ
-1119 SREAARQLSIAQDTF
+1119 SAE
-1134 LRWVHGK
+1134 

>member
-1 MEENNNEL
+1 MEENYNKL

-62 YAEDQNAAVGDTLSE
+62 YAEDQNAAVEDTLSE

-87 TEPEAAAGQTES
+87 TEPEAAAGQTET

-140 APQTEPI
+140 VPQTEPI

-309 QKLTP
+309 QELTP

-332 SSDPKIVT
+332 SSDPEVVT
-340 VAKSGTQAEV
+340 VAKSGTQAEL

-357 AEVTVSINNA
+357 AEVTVSIKNA

-627 NGSLKPG
+627 NGSLTPG

-818 SDSSKTAAANKKMDE
+818 SDSSKTATANKKMDE

-913 VPENAEIPA
+913 VPENVEIPA

-992 YKKLVKKLKAGDL
+992 YKKLVKNKCNLALLSSSVLPEKRSSKKAAKKKMTA
-1005 LYILSIDRLGRN
+1005 YRKMT
-1017 YEEILLQWRIITKE
+1017 EKMTLLQIPVIVDRAKDE
-1031 KQVDVVVLDMPLL
+1031 KGKD
-1044 DTRKS
+1044 
-1049 GNDLTGTFVADL
+1049 A
-1061 VLQILSYVA
+1061 
-1070 QTERENI
+1070 
-1077 HQRQKEGIAAA
+1077 QKE
-1088 KLRGVKF
+1088 
-1095 GRPRKDVPE
+1095 
-1104 RFWQLKED
+1104 
-1112 WEDQKIT
+1112 WEKVYQVILGCDGQ
-1119 SREAARQLSIAQDTF
+1119 SAE
-1134 LRWVHGK
+1134 

>member
-1 MEENNNEL
+1 MEENYNKL

-26 IDRKVVGR
+26 VDRKVVGR

-77 NKQDSDEAGQ
+77 NKQDSDEVGQ
-87 TEPEAAAGQTES
+87 TELEAAAGQTET

-309 QKLTP
+309 QELTP

-627 NGSLKPG
+627 NGSLTPG

-698 VYTPDSFSWSGGTGK
+698 VYAPDSFSWSGGTGK

-818 SDSSKTAAANKKMDE
+818 SDSSKTATANKKMDE

-913 VPENAEIPA
+913 VPENVEIPA

-952 GQLDKV
+952 GQLDKM

-992 YKKLVKKLKAGDL
+992 YKKLVKNKCNLALLSSSVLPEKRSSKKAAKKKMTA
-1005 LYILSIDRLGRN
+1005 YRKMT
-1017 YEEILLQWRIITKE
+1017 EKMTLLQIPVIVDRAKDE
-1031 KQVDVVVLDMPLL
+1031 KGKD
-1044 DTRKS
+1044 
-1049 GNDLTGTFVADL
+1049 A
-1061 VLQILSYVA
+1061 
-1070 QTERENI
+1070 
-1077 HQRQKEGIAAA
+1077 QKE
-1088 KLRGVKF
+1088 
-1095 GRPRKDVPE
+1095 
-1104 RFWQLKED
+1104 
-1112 WEDQKIT
+1112 WEKVYQVILGCDGQ
-1119 SREAARQLSIAQDTF
+1119 SAE
-1134 LRWVHGK
+1134 

>member
-1 MEENNNEL
+1 MEENYNKL

-62 YAEDQNAAVGDTLSE
+62 YAEDQNAAVEDTLSE
-77 NKQDSDEAGQ
+77 NKQDSDEVGQ
-87 TEPEAAAGQTES
+87 TEPEATVGQTEL

-284 TPDQTV
+284 TQDQTV

-309 QKLTP
+309 QELTP

-332 SSDPKIVT
+332 SSDPEVVT
-340 VAKSGTQAEV
+340 VAKSGTQAEL

-357 AEVTVSINNA
+357 AEVTVSIKNA

-570 QYTFQI
+570 QYTFRI

-627 NGSLKPG
+627 NGSLIPG

-818 SDSSKTAAANKKMDE
+818 SDSSKTATANKKMDE

-913 VPENAEIPA
+913 VPENVEIPA

-972 IKEKMAEKEVIYAGT
+972 IKEKMTEKEVIYAGT

-992 YKKLVKKLKAGDL
+992 YKKLVKNKCNLALLSSSVLPEKRSSKKAAKKKMTA
-1005 LYILSIDRLGRN
+1005 YRKMT
-1017 YEEILLQWRIITKE
+1017 EKMTLLQIPVIVDRAKDE
-1031 KQVDVVVLDMPLL
+1031 KGKD
-1044 DTRKS
+1044 
-1049 GNDLTGTFVADL
+1049 A
-1061 VLQILSYVA
+1061 
-1070 QTERENI
+1070 
-1077 HQRQKEGIAAA
+1077 QKE
-1088 KLRGVKF
+1088 
-1095 GRPRKDVPE
+1095 
-1104 RFWQLKED
+1104 
-1112 WEDQKIT
+1112 WEKVYQVILGCDGQ
-1119 SREAARQLSIAQDTF
+1119 SAE
-1134 LRWVHGK
+1134 

>member
-1 MEENNNEL
+1 
-9 TRPFCTL
+9 
-16 LRMISWKGIL
+16 
-26 IDRKVVGR
+26 
-34 EYKMKHNSKQFLALF
+34 
-49 MAVSMAVA
+49 MAVA

-62 YAEDQNAAVGDTLSE
+62 YAEDQNAAVE
-77 NKQDSDEAGQ
+77 NAVNANVQDSAEAGQ
-87 TEPEAAAGQTES
+87 TEPEATAGQTESEAAAGQTET

-309 QKLTP
+309 QELTP

-340 VAKSGTQAEV
+340 VAKSGTQAEL

-627 NGSLKPG
+627 NGSLTPG

-818 SDSSKTAAANKKMDE
+818 SDSSKTATANKKMDE

-992 YKKLVKKLKAGDL
+992 YKKLVKNKCNLALLSSSVLPEKRSSKKAAKKKMTA
-1005 LYILSIDRLGRN
+1005 YRKMT
-1017 YEEILLQWRIITKE
+1017 EKMTLLQIPVIVDRAKDE
-1031 KQVDVVVLDMPLL
+1031 KGKD
-1044 DTRKS
+1044 
-1049 GNDLTGTFVADL
+1049 A
-1061 VLQILSYVA
+1061 
-1070 QTERENI
+1070 
-1077 HQRQKEGIAAA
+1077 QKE
-1088 KLRGVKF
+1088 
-1095 GRPRKDVPE
+1095 
-1104 RFWQLKED
+1104 
-1112 WEDQKIT
+1112 WEKVYQVILGCDGQ
-1119 SREAARQLSIAQDTF
+1119 SAE
-1134 LRWVHGK
+1134 

>member
-1 MEENNNEL
+1 MEENYNKL

-62 YAEDQNAAVGDTLSE
+62 YAEDQNAAVEDTLSE
-77 NKQDSDEAGQ
+77 NKQDSDEVGQ
-87 TEPEAAAGQTES
+87 TEP

-284 TPDQTV
+284 IPDQTV

-309 QKLTP
+309 QELTP

-332 SSDPKIVT
+332 SSDPEVVT
-340 VAKSGTQAEV
+340 VAKSGTQAEL

-627 NGSLKPG
+627 NGSLTPG

-818 SDSSKTAAANKKMDE
+818 SDSSKTATANKKMDE

-896 EQEQAALYLN
+896 EQEQSALYLN
-906 KVIKYLI
+906 NVVKYLI

-942 NKTISLMEEL
+942 NKMISLMEEL

-972 IKEKMAEKEVIYAGT
+972 IKEKMTEKEVIYAGT

-992 YKKLVKKLKAGDL
+992 YKKLVKNKCNLALLSSSVLPEKRSSKKAAKKKMTA
-1005 LYILSIDRLGRN
+1005 YRKMT
-1017 YEEILLQWRIITKE
+1017 EKMTLLQIPVIVDRAKDE
-1031 KQVDVVVLDMPLL
+1031 KGKD
-1044 DTRKS
+1044 
-1049 GNDLTGTFVADL
+1049 A
-1061 VLQILSYVA
+1061 
-1070 QTERENI
+1070 
-1077 HQRQKEGIAAA
+1077 QKE
-1088 KLRGVKF
+1088 
-1095 GRPRKDVPE
+1095 
-1104 RFWQLKED
+1104 
-1112 WEDQKIT
+1112 WEKVYQVILGCDGQ
-1119 SREAARQLSIAQDTF
+1119 SAE
-1134 LRWVHGK
+1134 

>member
-1 MEENNNEL
+1 MEENYNKL

-62 YAEDQNAAVGDTLSE
+62 YAEDQNAAVE
-77 NKQDSDEAGQ
+77 NAVNANVQDSAEAGQ
-87 TEPEAAAGQTES
+87 TEPEATAGQTESEAAAGQTET

-298 GSELSMKEGEV
+298 GTELSMKEGEV
-309 QKLTP
+309 QELTP

-627 NGSLKPG
+627 NGSLTPG

-651 AENNNGNSGTTGNNT
+651 AENNNGNSGTTENNT

-802 SARANGKEVTV
+802 STRANGKEITV
-813 IGANG
+813 IGVNG
-818 SDSSKTAAANKKMDE
+818 SDSSKTAAASKKLDE

-848 AEYAKYFKIYHY
+848 AEHAKYFKIYHY
-860 DQGITLLEIDMNKK
+860 DHGITLLEIDMSKK

-883 WKEASEISGLNPA
+883 WKQSSDTSGLNPA

-906 KVIKYLI
+906 KVVKYLI

-937 VYAGS
+937 IYAGT
-942 NKTISLMEEL
+942 NKIISKIAKL
-952 GQLDKV
+952 GQNDKV
-958 TTVGVKKNKCKNET
+958 TAVGVKKKKCKNET
-972 IKEKMAEKEVIYAGT
+972 IKEKMEKKEIIYTGK

-992 YKKLVKKLKAGDL
+992 YKKLVKNKCDLALLSSGILPKKGSSKKAARKKMKAYQKMTEKMTL
-1005 LYILSIDRLGRN
+1005 LEMPVIVDRSKDEKGKDAKKEWEKVYQVILGC
-1017 YEEILLQWRIITKE
+1017 
-1031 KQVDVVVLDMPLL
+1031 
-1044 DTRKS
+1044 
-1049 GNDLTGTFVADL
+1049 
-1061 VLQILSYVA
+1061 
-1070 QTERENI
+1070 
-1077 HQRQKEGIAAA
+1077 
-1088 KLRGVKF
+1088 
-1095 GRPRKDVPE
+1095 
-1104 RFWQLKED
+1104 
-1112 WEDQKIT
+1112 EDQ
-1119 SREAARQLSIAQDTF
+1119 SAE
-1134 LRWVHGK
+1134 

>member
-1 MEENNNEL
+1 
-9 TRPFCTL
+9 
-16 LRMISWKGIL
+16 
-26 IDRKVVGR
+26 
-34 EYKMKHNSKQFLALF
+34 MKHNSKQFLALF

-87 TEPEAAAGQTES
+87 TEPEAT
-99 EAAAGQTE
+99 AGQTE

-284 TPDQTV
+284 IPDQTV

-309 QKLTP
+309 QELTP

-340 VAKSGTQAEV
+340 VAKSGTQAEL

-818 SDSSKTAAANKKMDE
+818 SDSSKTATANKKMDE

-992 YKKLVKKLKAGDL
+992 YKKLVKNKCNLALLSSSVLPEKRSSKKAAKKKMTA
-1005 LYILSIDRLGRN
+1005 YRKMT
-1017 YEEILLQWRIITKE
+1017 EKMTLLQIPVIVDRAKDE
-1031 KQVDVVVLDMPLL
+1031 KGKD
-1044 DTRKS
+1044 
-1049 GNDLTGTFVADL
+1049 A
-1061 VLQILSYVA
+1061 
-1070 QTERENI
+1070 
-1077 HQRQKEGIAAA
+1077 QKE
-1088 KLRGVKF
+1088 
-1095 GRPRKDVPE
+1095 
-1104 RFWQLKED
+1104 
-1112 WEDQKIT
+1112 WEKVYQVILGCDGQ
-1119 SREAARQLSIAQDTF
+1119 SAE
-1134 LRWVHGK
+1134 

>member
-1 MEENNNEL
+1 MEENYNKL

-26 IDRKVVGR
+26 VDRKVVGR

-62 YAEDQNAAVGDTLSE
+62 YAEDQNAAVE
-77 NKQDSDEAGQ
+77 NAVNANVQDSAEAGQ
-87 TEPEAAAGQTES
+87 TEPEATAGQTESEAAAGQTET

-309 QKLTP
+309 QELTP

-340 VAKSGTQAEV
+340 VAKSGTQAEL

-606 EGMTKIADSNNGN
+606 EGMTKIADRNNGN

-627 NGSLKPG
+627 NGSLTPG

-818 SDSSKTAAANKKMDE
+818 SDSSKTATANKKMDE

-992 YKKLVKKLKAGDL
+992 YKKLVKNKCNLALLSSSVLPEKRSSKKAAKKKMTA
-1005 LYILSIDRLGRN
+1005 YRKMT
-1017 YEEILLQWRIITKE
+1017 EKMTLLQIPVIVDRAKDE
-1031 KQVDVVVLDMPLL
+1031 KGRD
-1044 DTRKS
+1044 
-1049 GNDLTGTFVADL
+1049 A
-1061 VLQILSYVA
+1061 
-1070 QTERENI
+1070 
-1077 HQRQKEGIAAA
+1077 QKE
-1088 KLRGVKF
+1088 
-1095 GRPRKDVPE
+1095 
-1104 RFWQLKED
+1104 
-1112 WEDQKIT
+1112 WEKVYQVILGCDGQ
-1119 SREAARQLSIAQDTF
+1119 SAE
-1134 LRWVHGK
+1134 

>member
-1 MEENNNEL
+1 MEENYNKL

-62 YAEDQNAAVGDTLSE
+62 YAEDQNAAVEDTLSE
-77 NKQDSDEAGQ
+77 NKQDSDEVGQ
-87 TEPEAAAGQTES
+87 TEPEATAGQTEL

-309 QKLTP
+309 QELTP

-332 SSDPKIVT
+332 SSDPEVVT
-340 VAKSGTQAEV
+340 VAKSGTQAEL

-357 AEVTVSINNA
+357 AEVTVSIKNA

-818 SDSSKTAAANKKMDE
+818 SDSSKTATANKKMDE

-896 EQEQAALYLN
+896 EQEQAELYLN
-906 KVIKYLI
+906 NVVKYLI

-992 YKKLVKKLKAGDL
+992 YKKLVKNKCNLALLSSSVLPEKRSSKKAAKKKMTA
-1005 LYILSIDRLGRN
+1005 YRKMT
-1017 YEEILLQWRIITKE
+1017 EKMTLLQIPVIVDRAKDE
-1031 KQVDVVVLDMPLL
+1031 KGKD
-1044 DTRKS
+1044 
-1049 GNDLTGTFVADL
+1049 A
-1061 VLQILSYVA
+1061 
-1070 QTERENI
+1070 
-1077 HQRQKEGIAAA
+1077 QKE
-1088 KLRGVKF
+1088 
-1095 GRPRKDVPE
+1095 
-1104 RFWQLKED
+1104 
-1112 WEDQKIT
+1112 WEKVYQVILGCDGQ
-1119 SREAARQLSIAQDTF
+1119 SAE
-1134 LRWVHGK
+1134 